1 MLKGQPLREI
11 LVIVHLIVPLTTGC
25 HELFNLLKGNL
36 EVVPQVTTR
45 IPETRV
51 RLREAVVL
59 MTNKTV
65 QQAVIIITVDKA
77 VNDNLS

>member
-51 RLREAVVL
+51 RLREAVL